1 MGINSMNLE
10 YIPVS
15 SGLSSPTDS
24 LIIKGKGYAMYN
36 SINQLLNIGY
46 EMLGQDSFRTKEEM
60 LQDSF
65 TEYTDRLAEYI
76 LQKKPKNF
84 RELCV
89 LYFSFWEE
97 NMEFLDRLR
106 KADILYKFG
115 DSFEEL
121 VHQMAGRIKHQN
133 RMSVQEYQR
142 YLEQYKFHFAYR
154 TAGFWRVTE
163 LWSGEKKRQSAAEMA
178 EIMVEI
184 ANGKSVGPRGRTSWF
199 FVHQSNLK

>member
-1 MGINSMNLE
+1 MRDTSARLKKTKEAIVGALFALLENNSYGE
-10 YIPVS
+10 ITIQEIAGVCDIARRTIYRH
-15 SGLSSPTDS
+15 
-24 LIIKGKGYAMYN
+24 
-36 SINQLLNIGY
+36 
-46 EMLGQDSFRTKEEM
+46 FHTKEEM
-60 LQDSF
+60 LQYSF